1 MIILLKKAEIILNPN
16 IEPYCLSLSDDQ
28 IFGQCPLLIDVGNN
42 IHP

>member
-28 IFGQCPLLIDVGNN
+28 RLGWRPLLLAVENN